1 MKFKGSIFT
10 KIVIPV
16 VVAAIVVYLIISAWV
31 GLRNSYPTTVT
42 YTDVMEESVA
52 AEGWVVR
59 SERPVPGAG
68 NGLIQLSRNQGEHVA
83 KGASIAV
90 VYQDE
95 EYVDNQEE
103 YLRTKYDLTALQYA
117 TWTGSPSG
125 AALED
130 LMLDAMVGL
139 RTSASTGNYSNLQE
153 ETETYRKLILRRE
166 YLVSNAA
173 AAEMN
178 ASAGELHNKY
188 VSLQNYQDGA
198 TDIKAADAGMFS
210 SHLDG
215 YETLLNPDS
224 LVGISPE
231 GLAEFSELVPLDNSN
246 TLGKLVTN
254 PVWYYAVTVPGD
266 AADQMDPGDT
276 VGVYFN
282 ALSKTL
288 EMEVETVS
296 ETHRGQAVV
305 TLRSSRDEHEAGE
318 LRQESCRLI
327 FQSDE
332 GLLIPKEALRVYE
345 DEIGV
350 FVVNGYNAWFRPVEI
365 VAENDVC
372 YLVKPDPTD
381 ELDERILRTGDEVI
395 LAAAELH
402 DGKVVK

>member
-16 VVAAIVVYLIISAWV
+16 VIAAIVVYLIISAWV

-42 YTDVMEESVA
+42 YTDVMEESVD

-59 SERPVPGAG
+59 WERPIPGG
-68 NGLIQLSRNQGEHVA
+68 GDGLIQLSRNQGEKVA
-83 KGASIAV
+83 KGEAIAMA
-90 VYQDE
+90 YQSE

-117 TWTGSPSG
+117 TWSGSPSG

-130 LMLDAMVGL
+130 LMLDAMTNL

-178 ASAGELHNKY
+178 ASAGELASKY
-188 VSLQNYQDGA
+188 ESLQNYQDGA
-198 TDIKAADAGMFS
+198 TTITAAEAGMFS

-231 GLAEFSELVPLDNSN
+231 GLEEFSELVPLDNSN
-246 TLGKLVTN
+246 TLGKLVT
-254 PVWYYAVTVPGD
+254 
-266 AADQMDPGDT
+266 
-276 VGVYFN
+276 
-282 ALSKTL
+282 
-288 EMEVETVS
+288 
-296 ETHRGQAVV
+296 
-305 TLRSSRDEHEAGE
+305 
-318 LRQESCRLI
+318 
-327 FQSDE
+327 
-332 GLLIPKEALRVYE
+332 
-345 DEIGV
+345 
-350 FVVNGYNAWFRPVEI
+350 
-365 VAENDVC
+365 
-372 YLVKPDPTD
+372 
-381 ELDERILRTGDEVI
+381 
-395 LAAAELH
+395 
-402 DGKVVK
+402 